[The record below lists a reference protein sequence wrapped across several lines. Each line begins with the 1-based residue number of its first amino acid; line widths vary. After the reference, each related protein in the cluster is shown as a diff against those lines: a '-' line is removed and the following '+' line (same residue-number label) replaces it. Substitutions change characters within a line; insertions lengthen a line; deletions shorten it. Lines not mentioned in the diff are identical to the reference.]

1 MRRSTGP
8 DLDTVMLVRDRDGYH
23 CVRCN
28 APIQGDRGVGW
39 VLHHRRPRAMGG
51 TRRDDANSPANL
63 LSLCAPCHDHVESNR
78 NESRTAGWLVPLMWD
93 PAATA
98 VLVEQGARWVYLDAE
113 GAYVDAPA
121 EVTA

>member
-1 MRRSTGP
+1 MRTGP
-8 DLDTVMLVRDRDGYH
+8 DLATVMTVLQRDGYH

-63 LSLCAPCHDHVESNR
+63 LSLCAPCHDWIESNR
-78 NESRTAGWLVPLMWD
+78 NESRAAGWLVPLMWD
-93 PAATA
+93 PATVPVVVA
-98 VLVEQGARWVYLDAE
+98 QGTRRVHLDAE
-113 GAYVDAPA
+113 GGYVDVPA